1 MRAPSGSVFAWLS
14 VVSRVPVVSYAI
26 DHLAVDTASEDIPPS
41 PRKAYHTG
49 PGTPDMIELEDVL
62 AAETRVAE
70 TARTTPLERSRTFSE
85 RTGADVRL
93 KMEHLQRT
101 GAFKIRGATNKI
113 ALLDEAEREAGVVA
127 ASAGNHAQGVAL
139 AATRAGVDATIVMPE
154 YAPISKIDATRSYGA
169 EVELHGVDYD
179 AAAERAHE
187 IERETGR
194 TFVHAFD
201 DPAVMAGQ
209 GTIGLEI
216 AEQCPEVETVVVPIG
231 GGGLIA
237 GIATAITGVTDARV
251 VGVQA
256 EGAESAVR
264 SLEAGEVIE
273 RESVDT
279 IADGIATRKVGEA
292 TFEVIRERVDEVV
305 TVSDPEIADAV
316 TSLLERSK
324 TLVEGAGAV
333 SLAAAIEDRFE
344 YDDGE
349 TIVPAL
355 CGGNIDL
362 NVLTTVITRG
372 LVERGRFL
380 RVKTVL
386 KDRPGALEE
395 LVELLSANRTNIH
408 AIEHDRASKDIAM
421 NAAEVELDLETRG
434 HEHVA
439 ELLAAL
445 EAHGYAV
452 EVLS

>member
-1 MRAPSGSVFAWLS
+1 
-14 VVSRVPVVSYAI
+14 
-26 DHLAVDTASEDIPPS
+26 
-41 PRKAYHTG
+41 
-49 PGTPDMIELEDVL
+49 MIELADVV
-62 AAETRVAE
+62 AARDRVAE
-70 TARTTPLERSRTFSE
+70 TARETPLELSRTFSE

-113 ALLDEAEREAGVVA
+113 ALLGDEEREAGVVA

-139 AATRAGVDATIVMPE
+139 AATKAGVDSTIVMPE
-154 YAPISKIDATRSYGA
+154 HAPISKINATRSYGA
-169 EVELHGVDYD
+169 EVVLDGVDYA

-187 IERETGR
+187 IEREENR
-194 TFVHAFD
+194 TYVHAFD

-216 AEQCPEVETVVVPIG
+216 AEQCPDVETVVVPIG

-237 GIATAITGVTDARV
+237 GIATAITELTDARV
-251 VGVQA
+251 IGVQA
-256 EGAESAVR
+256 EGAASAAQ
-264 SLEAGEVIE
+264 SLQKGEIVE
-273 RESVDT
+273 RDSVDT
-279 IADGIATRKVGEA
+279 IADGIATRRIGEQ

-305 TVSDPEIADAV
+305 TVTDPEIANAL

-333 SLAAAIEDRFE
+333 ALAAVIEERFE

-380 RVKTVL
+380 RIKTVL
-386 KDRPGALEE
+386 KDRPGALED
-395 LVELLSANRTNIH
+395 LVDVLTEYRTNIY

-439 ELLAAL
+439 ALLEAL
-445 EAHGYAV
+445 ESRGYEV
-452 EVLS
+452 EVIV